1 MREFSVKSY
10 DNLKSAEEII
20 INTARE
26 LREELEKCNNNVKG
40 MFSESSFYGPIAS
53 HIESALNI
61 INTATNNNI
70 ASLNEIANSINKA
83 KISYQNTDNKVSNDI
98 GGL

>member
-1 MREFSVKSY
+1 MREFSVNSY

-20 INTARE
+20 IDTSNK
-26 LREELEKCNNNVKG
+26 LKEELDKCNNNLKG
-40 MFSESSFYGPIAS
+40 LFSDSSFYGPIAS

-61 INTATNNNI
+61 INTATLNNI
-70 ASLNEIANSINKA
+70 NSLNEIAKSINKA
-83 KISYQNTDNKVSNDI
+83 SINYQNTDNKVSNDI